1 MAKNT
6 ENKKCIHCLQIPQE
20 ITFDH
25 VIPKSW
31 YSKIASKDAR
41 KPKAPA
47 CFECNQKLGRQEKFL
62 SHIMWMCMPETHPLR
77 EELTEKVYRACG
89 MGRDGKPIPELSS
102 KERGERMKY
111 AKRLLAST
119 RPGDD
124 IEEKNLFP
132 GFGFHAGYP
141 KRIQRATLI
150 PENLVTEVASKVV
163 RGIEYIQ
170 KGSERYVEAPY
181 RLDVFFPRN
190 TTDSSFQEIRAKCRI
205 FSDGTNTIQ
214 RGSDPEKPLEP
225 IYIIRLWNQWEIWGV
240 IMHEER
246 YNKL

>member
-6 ENKKCIHCLQIPQE
+6 KKQKCVHCLKVPEE

-25 VIPKSW
+25 AIPKSW
-31 YSKIASKDAR
+31 YSKITSKDVH

-47 CFECNQKLGRQEKFL
+47 CLECNQKLGRQEKFL

-77 EELTEKVYRACG
+77 EELAARVYRACG
-89 MGRDGKPIPELSS
+89 MGRDGKPLPELSD
-102 KERGERMKY
+102 KEREERMKY
-111 AKRLLAST
+111 AKRLLSST
-119 RPGDD
+119 RPSSGID
-124 IEEKNLFP
+124 EKNLFP

-141 KRIQRATLI
+141 KEIQRATFI
-150 PENLVTEVASKVV
+150 PENLVSEVASKVV
-163 RGIEYIQ
+163 KGIEYIQ
-170 KGSERYVEAPY
+170 KGSQRYIETPY
-181 RLDVFFPRN
+181 QLHVFFPKN
-190 TTDSSFQEIRAKCRI
+190 TESPSFQEIRAKCSI

-214 RGSDPEKPLEP
+214 RGADPKKPLEP

-246 YNKL
+246 YKKL